1 MKIRHNKKRN
11 TAFVYEALVREATVA
26 VLKED
31 VERRDKTISI
41 IKRHFHSKSLL
52 KQDLECYR
60 SLYENQSLDENTSQ
74 KVLAESRRQKIMIDP
89 TGLFKQQTELIHD
102 INKELTPEVF
112 NNFVP
117 NYKALATIDQMF
129 SQKTSPK
136 NRVILE
142 GEIVKGMSTTAQSIE
157 TPAIDNV
164 TFRTFVGKFND
175 KYKNGLLQ
183 EQKDLLTRYI
193 TSFSDNGLELK
204 MYLNTEIGRLK
215 TKLAEAVNVDA
226 IKNDEEMLNKTN
238 QIVEKLKSFA
248 KSDINENV
256 LMTVLKT
263 QSLVEEIY
271 NGDNDQSRQQS
282 QQKIS
287 HP

>member
-1 MKIRHNKKRN
+1 MK
-11 TAFVYEALVREATVA
+11 
-26 VLKED
+26 
-31 VERRDKTISI
+31 
-41 IKRHFHSKSLL
+41 
-52 KQDLECYR
+52 
-60 SLYENQSLDENTSQ
+60 NQSLDEKTSQ
-74 KVLAESRRQKIMIDP
+74 KVLIESRRQKIMIDP

-102 INKELTPEVF
+102 INKELSPEVF

-136 NRVILE
+136 NKVILE
-142 GEIVKGMSTTAQSIE
+142 GEIVKGMTTTVQNVE
-157 TPAIDNV
+157 TSAIDNI

-175 KYKNGLLQ
+175 KYESGLLQ

-226 IKNDEEMLNKTN
+226 IKNDEDMLNKTN

-271 NGDNDQSRQQS
+271 NGDND
-282 QQKIS
+282 
-287 HP
+287 

>member
-11 TAFVYEALVREATVA
+11 TAFVYEALVREATAA

-31 VERRDKTISI
+31 VERKNKAVSI
-41 IKRHFHSKSLL
+41 IKKHFHSKSLL
-52 KQDLECYR
+52 RQDLECYR
-60 SLYENQSLDENTSQ
+60 SLYENQNLDENISQ
-74 KVLAESRRQKIMIDP
+74 KVITESRRQKMMIDP

-129 SQKTSPK
+129 SVKTSPK

-142 GEIVKGMSTTAQSIE
+142 GEIVRGMTATAQNVD

-164 TFRTFVGKFND
+164 TFRTFVNKFND
-175 KYKNGLLQ
+175 KYENGLLQ

-193 TSFSDNGLELK
+193 TSFSDNSLELK

-215 TKLAEAVNVDA
+215 TKLAEAVNFEE
-226 IKNDEEMLNKTN
+226 IKSDEEMLNKTN
-238 QIVEKLKSFA
+238 QIVEKLRTFA
-248 KSDINENV
+248 KSDVNENV

-271 NGDNDQSRQQS
+271 NADND
-282 QQKIS
+282 
-287 HP
+287 

>member
-52 KQDLECYR
+52 RQDLECYR

-74 KVLAESRRQKIMIDP
+74 KVLTESRRQKMMIDP

-142 GEIVKGMSTTAQSIE
+142 GEIVKGMTTTAQNVE

-175 KYKNGLLQ
+175 KYESGLLQ

-226 IKNDEEMLNKTN
+226 IKNDEDMLNKTN

-271 NGDNDQSRQQS
+271 NGDND
-282 QQKIS
+282 
-287 HP
+287 

>member
-1 MKIRHNKKRN
+1 
-11 TAFVYEALVREATVA
+11 
-26 VLKED
+26 
-31 VERRDKTISI
+31 
-41 IKRHFHSKSLL
+41 
-52 KQDLECYR
+52 
-60 SLYENQSLDENTSQ
+60 
-74 KVLAESRRQKIMIDP
+74 MIDP

-102 INKELTPEVF
+102 INKELTPEIF

-142 GEIVKGMSTTAQSIE
+142 GEIVKGMSTTTQNAD

-175 KYKNGLLQ
+175 KYENGLLQ

-215 TKLAEAVNVDA
+215 IKLAEAVKVDA

-256 LMTVLKT
+256 LMTVLKP

-271 NGDNDQSRQQS
+271 NGDND
-282 QQKIS
+282 
-287 HP
+287 

>member
-31 VERRDKTISI
+31 IERRDKTISI

-52 KQDLECYR
+52 RQDLECYR

-74 KVLAESRRQKIMIDP
+74 KVLTESRRQKMMIDP

-102 INKELTPEVF
+102 INKELTPEIF

-142 GEIVKGMSTTAQSIE
+142 GEIVKGMTTTAQNVD
-157 TPAIDNV
+157 TPVIDNV

-175 KYKNGLLQ
+175 KYESGLLQ

-238 QIVEKLKSFA
+238 QIVEKLESFA

-271 NGDNDQSRQQS
+271 NGDND
-282 QQKIS
+282 
-287 HP
+287 

>member
-31 VERRDKTISI
+31 IERRDKTISI

-52 KQDLECYR
+52 RQDLECYR

-142 GEIVKGMSTTAQSIE
+142 GEIVKGMSATAQNVD

-175 KYKNGLLQ
+175 KYESGLLK

-215 TKLAEAVNVDA
+215 TKLAEAVNVDD

-271 NGDNDQSRQQS
+271 NGDND
-282 QQKIS
+282 
-287 HP
+287 

>member
-1 MKIRHNKKRN
+1 MKIRDNKKRN

-102 INKELTPEVF
+102 INKELSPEVF

-142 GEIVKGMSTTAQSIE
+142 GEIVKGMSTTAQNVE

-175 KYKNGLLQ
+175 KYESGLLQ

-226 IKNDEEMLNKTN
+226 IKNDEDMLNKTN

-271 NGDNDQSRQQS
+271 NGDND
-282 QQKIS
+282 
-287 HP
+287 

>member
-31 VERRDKTISI
+31 IERRDKTISI

-52 KQDLECYR
+52 RKDLECYR

-74 KVLAESRRQKIMIDP
+74 KVLIESRRQKMMIDP

-102 INKELTPEVF
+102 INKELTPEIF

-142 GEIVKGMSTTAQSIE
+142 GEIVKGMSTTAQNVD
-157 TPAIDNV
+157 THAIDNV

-175 KYKNGLLQ
+175 KYESGLLQ

-215 TKLAEAVNVDA
+215 AKLAEAVNIDA
-226 IKNDEEMLNKTN
+226 IKNDEDMINKTN

-271 NGDNDQSRQQS
+271 NGDNN
-282 QQKIS
+282 
-287 HP
+287 

>member
-26 VLKED
+26 ILKED
-31 VERRDKTISI
+31 NERKEKAVSI
-41 IKRHFHSKSLL
+41 IKKHFHSKSLL
-52 KQDLECYR
+52 RQDLECYR
-60 SLYENQSLDENTSQ
+60 SLYENQSLDEKTSQ
-74 KVLAESRRQKIMIDP
+74 KVLTESRRQKMMIDP

-129 SQKTSPK
+129 SVKTSPK
-136 NRVILE
+136 NKVILE
-142 GEIVKGMSTTAQSIE
+142 SEIVKGMTTTTQSAE
-157 TPAIDNV
+157 APVIDNV

-175 KYKNGLLQ
+175 KYESGLLQ

-193 TSFSDNGLELK
+193 TSFSDNSLELK

-215 TKLAEAVNVDA
+215 TKLAEAVNADA
-226 IKNDEEMLNKTN
+226 IKNDKDMLGKTK
-238 QIVEKLKSFA
+238 QIVEKLESFA
-248 KSDINENV
+248 KSDVNENV

-271 NGDNDQSRQQS
+271 NADND
-282 QQKIS
+282 
-287 HP
+287 

>member
-1 MKIRHNKKRN
+1 MKVKHNKKRN
-11 TAFVYEALVREATVA
+11 TAFVYEALIREATAA

-31 VERRDKTISI
+31 IERRDKTISI
-41 IKRHFHSKSLL
+41 IKKHFHSKSLL
-52 KQDLECYR
+52 RQDLECYR
-60 SLYENQSLDENTSQ
+60 SLYENQSLDEKTSQ
-74 KVLAESRRQKIMIDP
+74 KVLIESRRQKIMIDP

-102 INKELTPEVF
+102 INKELSPEVF

-136 NRVILE
+136 NKVILE
-142 GEIVKGMSTTAQSIE
+142 GEIVKGMTTTVQNVE
-157 TPAIDNV
+157 TSAIDNI

-175 KYKNGLLQ
+175 KYESGLLQ

-215 TKLAEAVNVDA
+215 TKLAEAINVDA
-226 IKNDEEMLNKTN
+226 VKNDEEMLNKTN

-271 NGDNDQSRQQS
+271 NGDND
-282 QQKIS
+282 
-287 HP
+287 

>member
-1 MKIRHNKKRN
+1 M
-11 TAFVYEALVREATVA
+11 
-26 VLKED
+26 
-31 VERRDKTISI
+31 
-41 IKRHFHSKSLL
+41 
-52 KQDLECYR
+52 
-60 SLYENQSLDENTSQ
+60 
-74 KVLAESRRQKIMIDP
+74 MIDP

-142 GEIVKGMSTTAQSIE
+142 GEIVRGMTTAAQNVE

-164 TFRTFVGKFND
+164 TFRTFVSKFND
-175 KYKNGLLQ
+175 KYENGLLQ

-193 TSFSDNGLELK
+193 TSFSDNSLELK

-226 IKNDEEMLNKTN
+226 IKNDEEMLNKTS

-271 NGDNDQSRQQS
+271 NGDND
-282 QQKIS
+282 
-287 HP
+287 

>member
-31 VERRDKTISI
+31 IERRDKTISI

-52 KQDLECYR
+52 RQDLECYR

-74 KVLAESRRQKIMIDP
+74 KVLTESRRQKMMIDP

-102 INKELTPEVF
+102 INKELTPEIF

-142 GEIVKGMSTTAQSIE
+142 GEIVKGMSTTAQSVE

-175 KYKNGLLQ
+175 KYESGLLQ

-271 NGDNDQSRQQS
+271 NGDND
-282 QQKIS
+282 
-287 HP
+287 

>member
-1 MKIRHNKKRN
+1 MKVKHNKKRN
-11 TAFVYEALVREATVA
+11 TAFVYEALIREATAA

-31 VERRDKTISI
+31 VERRDKAISI

-52 KQDLECYR
+52 RQDLECYR
-60 SLYENQSLDENTSQ
+60 SLYENQSLDEKTSQ
-74 KVLAESRRQKIMIDP
+74 KVLIESRRQKIMIDP

-102 INKELTPEVF
+102 INKELSPEVF

-142 GEIVKGMSTTAQSIE
+142 GEIVKGMSTTAQNVE

-175 KYKNGLLQ
+175 KYESGLLQ

-226 IKNDEEMLNKTN
+226 IKNDEDMLNKTN

-271 NGDNDQSRQQS
+271 NGDND
-282 QQKIS
+282 
-287 HP
+287 

>member
-52 KQDLECYR
+52 RQDLECYR

-74 KVLAESRRQKIMIDP
+74 KVLTESRRQKIMIDP

-129 SQKTSPK
+129 STKTSPK

-142 GEIVKGMSTTAQSIE
+142 GEIVKGMTTTAQNVE

-175 KYKNGLLQ
+175 KYESGLLQ

-226 IKNDEEMLNKTN
+226 IKNDEDMLNKTN

-271 NGDNDQSRQQS
+271 NGDNDQSWQ
-282 QQKIS
+282 
-287 HP
+287 

>member
-31 VERRDKTISI
+31 IERRDKTISI

-52 KQDLECYR
+52 RQDLECYR

-74 KVLAESRRQKIMIDP
+74 KVLIESRRQKMMIDP

-102 INKELTPEVF
+102 INKELTPEIF

-142 GEIVKGMSTTAQSIE
+142 GEIVKGMSTTAQNVD
-157 TPAIDNV
+157 THAIDNV

-175 KYKNGLLQ
+175 KYESGLLQ

-215 TKLAEAVNVDA
+215 IKLAEAVSVNA
-226 IKNDEEMLNKTN
+226 IKNDEDMLNKTN

-271 NGDNDQSRQQS
+271 NGDND
-282 QQKIS
+282 
-287 HP
+287 

>member
-52 KQDLECYR
+52 RQDLECYR

-89 TGLFKQQTELIHD
+89 TGLFKQQTALIHD
-102 INKELTPEVF
+102 INKELTPEIF

-142 GEIVKGMSTTAQSIE
+142 GEIVKGMTTTAQNVE

-175 KYKNGLLQ
+175 KYESGLLQ

-271 NGDNDQSRQQS
+271 NGDNDQSWQ
-282 QQKIS
+282 
-287 HP
+287 

>member
-52 KQDLECYR
+52 RQDLECYR

-74 KVLAESRRQKIMIDP
+74 KVLTESRRQKMMIDP

-102 INKELTPEVF
+102 INKELTPEIF

-142 GEIVKGMSTTAQSIE
+142 GEIVKGMSTTTQNVE
-157 TPAIDNV
+157 TPSIDNV

-175 KYKNGLLQ
+175 KYENGLLQ

-226 IKNDEEMLNKTN
+226 IKNDEDMLNKTN

-271 NGDNDQSRQQS
+271 NGDND
-282 QQKIS
+282 
-287 HP
+287 

>member
-11 TAFVYEALVREATVA
+11 TAFVYEALIREATA
-26 VLKED
+26 AFLKED
-31 VERRDKTISI
+31 IDRRDKAISI
-41 IKRHFHSKSLL
+41 IKKHFHSKSLL
-52 KQDLECYR
+52 RQDLECYI

-74 KVLAESRRQKIMIDP
+74 KIITESRRQKMMIDT

-129 SQKTSPK
+129 SVKTSPK

-142 GEIVKGMSTTAQSIE
+142 GEILKGMSTTVQNVE

-164 TFRTFVGKFND
+164 TFRTFVSKFND
-175 KYKNGLLQ
+175 KYENGLLQ

-193 TSFSDNGLELK
+193 TSFSDNSLELK

-215 TKLAEAVNVDA
+215 TKLAEAINVSE
-226 IKNDEEMLNKTN
+226 ISNDNDMIQKTN
-238 QIVEKLKSFA
+238 QIVEKLNSFA
-248 KSDINENV
+248 KSDVNENV
-256 LMTVLKT
+256 LMTVLRT

-271 NGDNDQSRQQS
+271 NGDNN
-282 QQKIS
+282 
-287 HP
+287 

>member
-52 KQDLECYR
+52 RQDLECYR

-74 KVLAESRRQKIMIDP
+74 KVLTESRRQKMMIDP

-142 GEIVKGMSTTAQSIE
+142 GEIVKGMSTTTQNAE

-175 KYKNGLLQ
+175 KYENGLLQ

-226 IKNDEEMLNKTN
+226 IKNDEDMLNKTN

-271 NGDNDQSRQQS
+271 NGDND
-282 QQKIS
+282 
-287 HP
+287 

>member
-31 VERRDKTISI
+31 IERRDKTISI

-52 KQDLECYR
+52 RKDLECYR

-74 KVLAESRRQKIMIDP
+74 KVLIESRRQKMMIDP

-102 INKELTPEVF
+102 INKELTPEIF

-142 GEIVKGMSTTAQSIE
+142 GEIVKGMSTTAQNVD
-157 TPAIDNV
+157 THAIDNV

-175 KYKNGLLQ
+175 KYESGLLQ

-215 TKLAEAVNVDA
+215 IKLAEAVSVNA
-226 IKNDEEMLNKTN
+226 IKNDEDMLNKTN

-271 NGDNDQSRQQS
+271 NGDND
-282 QQKIS
+282 
-287 HP
+287 

>member
-26 VLKED
+26 ILKED
-31 VERRDKTISI
+31 NERKEKAVSI
-41 IKRHFHSKSLL
+41 IKKHFHSKSLL
-52 KQDLECYR
+52 RQDLECYR
-60 SLYENQSLDENTSQ
+60 SLYENQSLDEKTSQ
-74 KVLAESRRQKIMIDP
+74 KVLTESRRQKMMIDP

-129 SQKTSPK
+129 SIKTSPK
-136 NRVILE
+136 NKVILE
-142 GEIVKGMSTTAQSIE
+142 GEIVKGMTTTTENTES
-157 TPAIDNV
+157 PVIDNV

-175 KYKNGLLQ
+175 KYENGLLQ

-193 TSFSDNGLELK
+193 TSFSDNSLELK

-215 TKLAEAVNVDA
+215 TKLTEATNIDA
-226 IKNDEEMLNKTN
+226 IKNDKEMLNRTN
-238 QIVEKLKSFA
+238 QIVEKLESFA
-248 KSDINENV
+248 KSDVNENV

-271 NGDNDQSRQQS
+271 NADND
-282 QQKIS
+282 
-287 HP
+287 

>member
-52 KQDLECYR
+52 RQDLECYR

-74 KVLAESRRQKIMIDP
+74 KVLTESRRQKMMIDP

-129 SQKTSPK
+129 STKTSPK

-142 GEIVKGMSTTAQSIE
+142 GEIVKGMSTTTQNAE

-164 TFRTFVGKFND
+164 TFRTFVGKFNE
-175 KYKNGLLQ
+175 KYENGLLQ

-226 IKNDEEMLNKTN
+226 IKNDEDMLNKTN

-271 NGDNDQSRQQS
+271 NGDND
-282 QQKIS
+282 
-287 HP
+287 

>member
-1 MKIRHNKKRN
+1 MKVKHNKKRN
-11 TAFVYEALVREATVA
+11 TAFVYEALIREATAA

-31 VERRDKTISI
+31 VERRDKAISI

-52 KQDLECYR
+52 RQDLECYR

-74 KVLAESRRQKIMIDP
+74 KVLTESRRQKMMIDP

-129 SQKTSPK
+129 STKTSPK

-142 GEIVKGMSTTAQSIE
+142 GEIVKGMSTTTQNAE

-175 KYKNGLLQ
+175 KYESGLLQ

-226 IKNDEEMLNKTN
+226 IKNDEDMLNKTN

-271 NGDNDQSRQQS
+271 NGDND
-282 QQKIS
+282 
-287 HP
+287 

>member
-31 VERRDKTISI
+31 VDRRDKTISI
-41 IKRHFHSKSLL
+41 IKKHFHSKSLL
-52 KQDLECYR
+52 RQDLECYR
-60 SLYENQSLDENTSQ
+60 SLYENQSLDENISQ
-74 KVLAESRRQKIMIDP
+74 KVLTESRRQKMMIDP

-102 INKELTPEVF
+102 INKELTPEIF

-129 SQKTSPK
+129 SVKTSPK
-136 NRVILE
+136 NKVILE
-142 GEIVKGMSTTAQSIE
+142 SEIVKGMTTAAQNVE
-157 TPAIDNV
+157 TPVIDNV

-175 KYKNGLLQ
+175 KYENGLLQ

-193 TSFSDNGLELK
+193 TSFSDNSLELK

-215 TKLAEAVNVDA
+215 IKLTEAANVDE
-226 IKNDEEMLNKTN
+226 IKNDKEMLNRTN
-238 QIVEKLKSFA
+238 QIVEKLGSFA

-271 NGDNDQSRQQS
+271 NGDND
-282 QQKIS
+282 
-287 HP
+287 